1 MDSAG
6 RMSNIVGRVV
16 GFQDRQQNNYR
27 GFYKIVEQNFF
38 ANVVS
43 QIINLGLL
51 QVFYNSTTQVSES
64 DFVDMDGEFLA
75 LFQVDD
81 VACSQGQ
88 VYDTF
93 DNFLAFLTLLE
104 LTHEQLVHGSIE

>member
-1 MDSAG
+1 
-6 RMSNIVGRVV
+6 MSNIVGRVV

-27 GFYKIVEQNFF
+27 GFYKIVEKNFF

-64 DFVDMDGEFLA
+64 DFVDMVGDFW
-75 LFQVDD
+75 LFFRLMMLHVLR
-81 VACSQGQ
+81 AKSM
-88 VYDTF
+88 
-93 DNFLAFLTLLE
+93 
-104 LTHEQLVHGSIE
+104 THSTIFWPF